1 MSVLG
6 KAFDRVNYNII
17 LQTLEYYN
25 VCGTTPLVFFA
36 PIFCRLRQKVG
47 DDIVL
52 RLSGVCHRAQFV
64 SHISIIFEYDLSI
77 FVLSKTV

>member
-1 MSVLG
+1 MSVSG

-25 VCGTTPLVFFA
+25 VRGTTPLVFFA
-36 PIFCRLRQKVG
+36 TICRQR

-52 RLSGVCHRAQFV
+52 RLSGVCHKAQFLA
-64 SHISIIFEYDLSI
+64 HLFIIFQYGLSI

>member
-6 KAFDRVNYNII
+6 KAFDRVNHNIF

-25 VCGTTPLVFFA
+25 VRGTTPLVFFA
-36 PIFCRLRQKVG
+36 PICRLRQKVG

-52 RLSGVCHRAQFV
+52 RLSGVCHKAQFLA
-64 SHISIIFEYDLSI
+64 HIFIIFEYGLSI